1 MMAPLFLS
9 FAPGSLAVMDIS
21 GKKALI
27 TGGGERVGKGVALA
41 LAKAGSDLLLH
52 YNRSA
57 DAAAATSTEAE
68 ALGAKVELR
77 QADLADPASVDEI
90 VSDPADILVNSAA
103 GFPEDSLLD
112 LTPEAWAHTLAVNLT
127 SMIFLTQ
134 AFARVLPAG
143 RAGVV
148 INMTDWK
155 TQRPYTD
162 HRFSYTISKGAVDTF
177 TRVTASELAPRIR
190 VNAVALGVILP
201 PRGAEEGYAERLA
214 ARTPLERVGGVE
226 VVAEA
231 VLHLIRND
239 FITGEILRVDG
250 GAHLR

>member
-1 MMAPLFLS
+1 ME
-9 FAPGSLAVMDIS
+9 IS
-21 GKKALI
+21 GKRALI
-27 TGGGERVGKGVALA
+27 TGAAQRVGKGVALA
-41 LAKAGSDLLLH
+41 LAAAGADLVLH

-57 DAAAATSTEAE
+57 DAAAATGAEAE
-68 ALGAKVELR
+68 ALGVQVELR
-77 QADLADPASVDEI
+77 QADLSDPASVDAILSE
-90 VSDPADILVNSAA
+90 PADILVNSAA

-112 LTPEAWAHTLAVNLT
+112 VTPEAWIRTLTINL
-127 SMIFLTQ
+127 SSVVFLTQ
-134 AFARVLPAG
+134 AFAKRLPAD
-143 RAGVV
+143 RNGVV
-148 INMTDWK
+148 TNMTDWK

-162 HRFSYTISKGAVDTF
+162 PRFSYTISKGGVDTF
-177 TRVTASELAPRIR
+177 TRVAASELAPRIR

-201 PRGAEEGYAERLA
+201 PPGAEDGYAERLA

-231 VLHLIRND
+231 VLQLIRND